1 MGYLKT
7 NNRNWRKLCK
17 GEIQVE
23 QLQIDINK
31 ERVRDLEKPI
41 LFNTEMV
48 KAILEG
54 QKTCTRRI
62 IKKKYSN
69 TDIDFHEDKHGK
81 RLVEIQNDAPAPRK
95 NPNGT
100 TTYSMVA
107 MKEIKKPYDIGDILY
122 VRETWMMQSMSNFD
136 KKAKFLFKAEPN
148 ERLKEVMLSSDR
160 YEDLIKYSY
169 KKGWQ
174 PSLFMPKEAARIFLK
189 VTNVRAERIQD
200 ITEDQIKKEGII
212 EELPPLAEDAFREL
226 WDSTTK
232 DYKWCLNPWVWVI
245 EFKRIE
251 K

>member
-1 MGYLKT
+1 MRYLKT

-17 GEIQVE
+17 GEIQAE

-48 KAILEG
+48 KAILKG

-62 IKKKYSN
+62 IKNKYEN
-69 TDIDFHEDKHGK
+69 ADIDWFENKYGK
-81 RLVEIQNDAPAPRK
+81 RLVCIQNDAPAPRK

-100 TTYSMVA
+100 TTHSLVA
-107 MKEIKKPYDIGDILY
+107 MEEIKKPYNIGDILY
-122 VRETWMMQSMSNFD
+122 VRETWCDVETDFRKDDDIDLGDCKYIFKVDDNGEEHPLIEGYIKRWRPSIHMP
-136 KKAKFLFKAEPN
+136 KKA
-148 ERLKEVMLSSDR
+148 S
-160 YEDLIKYSY
+160 
-169 KKGWQ
+169 
-174 PSLFMPKEAARIFLK
+174 RIFLK
-189 VTNVRAERIQD
+189 VTDVRTERIQD
-200 ITEDQIKKEGII
+200 ITEEQIKKEGIR
-212 EELPPLAEDAFREL
+212 EEFPPLAEDSFREL

-245 EFKRIE
+245 EFERIE